1 MSRDTDQVPVWKSDA
16 SELWESSD
24 HVVVEE
30 PMEIRVN
37 GESLV
42 VAMRTPGDDLDLAAG
57 FLLTDG
63 WIRSIGD
70 VGTLAF
76 CPNEDHPDLK
86 NIVDAHLVDE
96 TRPVRTD
103 RSVWANSSCGLC
115 GKATLESIRQ
125 NSVPIESRVTVSRD
139 LVSAL
144 PERML
149 RRQVNFGQTGGIHAA
164 GLFDVTG
171 KLLFVRED
179 IGRHN
184 AVDKVV
190 GAALRAETLG
200 DASTMMV
207 SGRLGF
213 EIVQKALV
221 ARIPIV
227 ASVSAPSSLA
237 LELARDF
244 GMTTLGFVR
253 GDSMN
258 IYTHPERIV
267 HRKERKGI
275 STQRRKGA

>member
-1 MSRDTDQVPVWKSDA
+1 MPRDTEQVSVRKSDV
-16 SELWESSD
+16 SGEQKSLD

-30 PMEIRVN
+30 PMEIRLN

-63 WIRSIGD
+63 WIRSVAD

-76 CPNEDHPDLK
+76 CPDEDHPDLK
-86 NIVDAHLVDE
+86 NVVEAQLVDKA
-96 TRPVRTD
+96 RPVRAD
-103 RSVWANSSCGLC
+103 RSIWANSSCGLC

-125 NSVPIESRVTVSRD
+125 NSVPIESKVTVQHD
-139 LVSAL
+139 LVSEL
-144 PERML
+144 PQRMFEH
-149 RRQVNFGQTGGIHAA
+149 QVNFGQTGGIHAA

-190 GAALRAETLG
+190 GAALRADNLP
-200 DASTMMV
+200 DAVTMIV

-213 EIVQKALV
+213 EIAQKALV
-221 ARIPIV
+221 AGIPIV

-237 LELARDF
+237 LDLAREF
-244 GMTTLGFVR
+244 GLTAIGFVR

-267 HRKERKGI
+267 HR
-275 STQRRKGA
+275 